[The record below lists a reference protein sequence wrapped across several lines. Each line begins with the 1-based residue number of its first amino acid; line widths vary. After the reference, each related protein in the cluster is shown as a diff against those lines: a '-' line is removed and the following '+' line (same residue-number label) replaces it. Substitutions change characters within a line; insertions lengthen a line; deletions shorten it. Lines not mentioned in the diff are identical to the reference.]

1 MVTGE
6 YTDLFLP
13 ISNWSHI
20 QFRFGIFDNWPHSAG
35 GVYVSINDLPHDTC
49 FLQVNVIYY
58 TVMPGPTEPNE
69 LQLCHVLENATTQV
83 MRLKQGITLN

>member
-13 ISNWSHI
+13 ISYWSHI
-20 QFRFGIFDNWPHSAG
+20 QFRFGIFDNWPYSAG
-35 GVYVSINDLPHDTC
+35 GVYVSINDLPHDIC
-49 FLQVNVIYY
+49 FLQVNVIDY